1 MEEYAESAE
10 LPRVNT
16 RIEKTETLQHSLLV
30 LVEFV
35 VVAAAGSQYHF
46 SELQQDQLQA
56 CLYGQLNVCVDPS
69 DPIRIFSMKF

>member
-16 RIEKTETLQHSLLV
+16 RIEKTGTLQHSLLV

-46 SELQQDQLQA
+46 SELQKHQLQA

-69 DPIRIFSMKF
+69 DPEI